1 MPHQL
6 RILKI
11 NLSILTT
18 TTKKKKKT
26 HEFRSNTLFI
36 KNIEEHKPKKIIQT
50 QKIKH
55 KNTRKSNPKKS

>member
-1 MPHQL
+1 MPSQL

-11 NLSILTT
+11 NFNQ
-18 TTKKKKKT
+18 KKKKKHMNLDLSSSPSRT
-26 HEFRSNTLFI
+26 QKSTN
-36 KNIEEHKPKKIIQT
+36 PKEIIQT